1 MNMKWQFSAVTV
13 KDLQVFFKDRGMVF
27 TIFAL
32 PLIVSLISGSP
43 YLGGGEEVINLPM
56 ILVDQDAG
64 KYSDDIV
71 DILEDIDEL
80 ELTEMSSF
88 EEATALV
95 GAGEMLAAV
104 YIPADFT
111 QRVEAYEQAEITVV
125 IDPAQAQYSSM
136 ITTIMEEVIEPVVI
150 QGEMRYGTRAVMAD
164 VGLLDSDNPD
174 EVTAADAQNE
184 GAISNQM
191 EEIRNNPKVEVRK
204 EHFED
209 ATTFDPPNIFSIF
222 IPSFTVLFAFFLVPV
237 LSVELIRERE
247 EGTLR
252 RLLSAPIGSGS
263 IIVGKILAFLL
274 VVILQVAL
282 VFGVAN
288 LTFGMPL
295 GDSPLGLLLL
305 TLALGFAATSLGLML
320 AGLAKSRSQAN
331 SLGLMVVF
339 GVGALGG
346 CFPLGPVLLSRTEGF
361 LGVLSKLTPQ
371 AHALEGYRV
380 LMVEG
385 GGVGDVLPQVGI
397 LLAMGIVF
405 FLIARWRF
413 KF

>member
-1 MNMKWQFSAVTV
+1 MNTIIRFSAVTV
-13 KDLQVFFKDRGMVF
+13 KDLQVFFKDRLMVF

-32 PLIVSLISGSP
+32 PLIVSLIAGSP

-56 ILVDQDAG
+56 ILVDLDPG
-64 KYSDDIV
+64 RYSDDIV

-80 ELTEMSSF
+80 DLTEMSSF
-88 EEATALV
+88 EQATALV
-95 GAGEMLAAV
+95 GEGSMLAAV

-111 QRVEAYEQAEITVV
+111 QRVEDYEQAVITVV

-136 ITTIMEEVIEPVVI
+136 ITTIMEEVTEPVVI
-150 QGEMRYGTRAVMAD
+150 QGEMRHGTRAVMAD

-174 EVTAADAQNE
+174 EVAAADAQNE
-184 GAISNQM
+184 GSISKQM

-204 EHFED
+204 EHYEK
-209 ATTFDPPNIFSIF
+209 ATVYDPPNVFSAF
-222 IPSFTVLFAFFLVPV
+222 IPSFTVLFAFFVVPI

-252 RLLSAPIGSGS
+252 RLVSAPIGRGS
-263 IIVGKILAFLL
+263 IVVGKILAFLL
-274 VVILQVAL
+274 VVILQVAI

-288 LTFGMPL
+288 LAFGMPL
-295 GDSPLGLLLL
+295 GDSPLGLLLV
-305 TLALGFAATSLGLML
+305 TLALGFTATALGLML

-339 GVGALGG
+339 GVGVLGG
-346 CFPLGPVLLSRTEGF
+346 CFPFGTVLLSRTEGF
-361 LGVLSKLTPQ
+361 LGMLSKLTPQ
-371 AHALEGYRV
+371 AHALEGFRII
-380 LMVEG
+380 LVEG
-385 GGVGDVLPQVGI
+385 GGVVDVLPQVGV

>member
-1 MNMKWQFSAVTV
+1 MNTKLRFTAVTV
-13 KDLQVFFKDRGMVF
+13 KDLQVFFKDRVMVF

-43 YLGGGEEVINLPM
+43 YLGGGEDVINLPM
-56 ILVDQDAG
+56 ILVDQDPG

-95 GAGEMLAAV
+95 GEGQMLAAV
-104 YIPADFT
+104 YIPPDFT
-111 QRVEAYEQAEITVV
+111 QLVEDYEQAQITVV
-125 IDPAQAQYSSM
+125 IDPAQAQYSTM
-136 ITTIMEEVIEPVVI
+136 ITTIMEEVTEPVVI
-150 QGEMRYGTRAVMAD
+150 QGEMRYGTRVVMAD
-164 VGLLDSDNPD
+164 VGLLDSNNPD
-174 EVTAADAQNE
+174 EVTAAEAQNE
-184 GAISNQM
+184 GSISSQM

-204 EHFED
+204 EHYEN
-209 ATTFDPPNIFSIF
+209 AEEFDPPNIFSIF
-222 IPSFTVLFAFFLVPV
+222 IPSFTVLFAFFVVPI

-252 RLLSAPIGSGS
+252 RLVSAPIGSGS
-263 IIVGKILAFLL
+263 IVAGKILAFML
-274 VVILQVAL
+274 VVILQVAI

-288 LTFGMPL
+288 LAFGMPL
-295 GDSPLGLLLL
+295 GDSPLGLLIL

-339 GVGALGG
+339 GVGVLGG

-361 LGVLSKLTPQ
+361 LGMISKLTPQ
-371 AHALEGYRV
+371 AHALEGYRI
-380 LMVEG
+380 LMVEA
-385 GGVGDVLPQVGI
+385 GGVVEVLPQVGI
-397 LLAMGIVF
+397 LLGMGILF

>member
-1 MNMKWQFSAVTV
+1 MNTKWKFSAVSV
-13 KDLQVFFKDRGMVF
+13 KDLQVFFKDRVMVF

-43 YLGGGEEVINLPM
+43 YLGGGEDVINLPM
-56 ILVDQDAG
+56 ILVGQDPG

-88 EEATALV
+88 EEATTLV

-111 QRVEAYEQAEITVV
+111 SRVEAYEQAEITVV
-125 IDPAQAQYSSM
+125 IDPAQAQYSTM
-136 ITTIMEEVIEPVVI
+136 ITMIMEEVTEPVVI
-150 QGEMRYGTRAVMAD
+150 QGEMRYGTHAVMAD

-204 EHFED
+204 EHFEN
-209 ATTFDPPNIFSIF
+209 ATVFDPPNIFSIF

-252 RLLSAPIGSGS
+252 RLVSAPIGSGS
-263 IIVGKILAFLL
+263 IIAGKILAFLL

-288 LTFGMPL
+288 LAFGMPL
-295 GDSPLGLLLL
+295 GDSPLGLPLL

-320 AGLAKSRSQAN
+320 AGLAKSRSQAD

-346 CFPLGPVLLSRTEGF
+346 CFPLGPIPLSRTEGF

-371 AHALEGYRV
+371 AHALEGYRI
-380 LMVEG
+380 LLVEG
-385 GGVGDVLPQVGI
+385 GGVGDVLPRVGI